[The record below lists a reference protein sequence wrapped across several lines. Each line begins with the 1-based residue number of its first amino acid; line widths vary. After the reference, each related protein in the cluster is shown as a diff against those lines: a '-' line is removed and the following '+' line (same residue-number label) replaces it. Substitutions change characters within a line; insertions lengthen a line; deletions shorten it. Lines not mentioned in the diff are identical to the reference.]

1 MSLAIALAAIMR
13 PVCTI
18 DPMTA
23 TVITGITTAV
33 TWVNDENGE
42 IDATEI
48 ISEAIGAIGDSPG

>member
-33 TWVNDENGE
+33 TGVNDENGE

>member
-1 MSLAIALAAIMR
+1 MILAIAPAAIMR

-23 TVITGITTAV
+23 TVTTGITTAV
-33 TWVNDENGE
+33 TGVNDENGG
-42 IDATEI
+42 IGATVI

>member
-1 MSLAIALAAIMR
+1 
-13 PVCTI
+13 
-18 DPMTA
+18 MTA

-33 TWVNDENGE
+33 TGVNDENGE